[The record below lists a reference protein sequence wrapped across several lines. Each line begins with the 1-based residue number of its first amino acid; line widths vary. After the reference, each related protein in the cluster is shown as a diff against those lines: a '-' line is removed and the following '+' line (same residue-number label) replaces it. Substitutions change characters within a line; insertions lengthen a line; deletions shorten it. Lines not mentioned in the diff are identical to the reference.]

1 MEKYQKPTAEI
12 IRFRQSDVIS
22 ASGCDSDATE
32 CPNDWEHCT
41 SYTVPCILTPII
53 WCTGDET

>member
-32 CPNDWEHCT
+32 SPNDWEHCT
-41 SYTVPCILTPII
+41 RYT
-53 WCTGDET
+53 